1 MKVQSKGVERA
12 FKELPKK
19 QRRYISQAIRKS
31 VHEGVRLARTMAPK
45 DTGEL
50 SRGIHAKFNIE
61 ANALVGSVEAAPSDA
76 DSQIKALSVE
86 FGRQYKRGRR
96 QPPRSGK
103 KFTGKT
109 APNPF
114 IQRTQSIMGPKHKG
128 RIARAHRRR
137 WQVGG
142 LRRAA

>member
-1 MKVQSKGVERA
+1 MKVQSKGVARA

-19 QRRYISQAIRKS
+19 QRRYIFKAIRQS
-31 VHEGVRLARTMAPK
+31 VHEGVRLASTMVPK

-50 SRGIHAKFNIE
+50 SRGIHAKFSIE

-76 DSQIKALSVE
+76 ASQIKALSVE

-96 QPPRSGK
+96 QPPSGGR

-114 IQRTQSIMGPKHKG
+114 IQRAQSIMGPKHKG
-128 RIARAHRRR
+128 RITRAMNKAAKE
-137 WQVGG
+137 VG
-142 LRRAA
+142 LK

>member
-1 MKVQSKGVERA
+1 VKVQSKGVEKA

-19 QRRYISQAIRKS
+19 QRRYIFKAIRQS

-50 SRGIHAKFNIE
+50 SKGIHAKFSIE

-76 DSQIKALSVE
+76 ASQIKALSIE
-86 FGRQYKRGRR
+86 FGRQYKSNRARIKT
-96 QPPRSGK
+96 RSTGK

-109 APNPF
+109 PPNPV
-114 IQRTQSIMGPKHKG
+114 IQRTQSIMGAKHKG
-128 RIARAHRRR
+128 RITRAMNKAAKE
-137 WQVGG
+137 VG
-142 LRRAA
+142 LK

>member
-1 MKVQSKGVERA
+1 MKVQSKGVARA
-12 FKELPKK
+12 FKSLPKK
-19 QRRYISQAIRKS
+19 QRRYIFQAIRKS

-50 SRGIHAKFNIE
+50 SQGIHAKFSIE

-76 DSQIKALSVE
+76 ESQIKALSVE

-114 IQRTQSIMGPKHKG
+114 IQRTQSIMGAKHKG
-128 RIARAHRRR
+128 RITRAMNKAAKE
-137 WQVGG
+137 VG
-142 LRRAA
+142 LK